1 MSKTVDTV
9 RELAEPIVEEEGL
22 ELVDVEFVKEGP
34 DYYLRVFI
42 DRLDDNPVGL
52 EDCEIVSNRLSERL
66 DEVDPIEG
74 SYILEVSS
82 PGVERPLKKIEDFD
96 RFQGRLAYVKT
107 YAPID
112 GVKEFT
118 GFIEGREGEQIK
130 LQLNG
135 SDKIIEIPYS
145 GIALARLAVDF

>member
-22 ELVDVEFVKEGP
+22 ELVDVEYVKEGP

-42 DRLDDNPVGL
+42 DRLDDNSVSL
-52 EDCEIVSNRLSERL
+52 EDCEIVSNRLSEKL

-96 RFQGRLAYVKT
+96 RFQGSLAYVKT
-107 YAPID
+107 YATID
-112 GVKEFT
+112 GMKEFT
-118 GFIEGREGEQIK
+118 GIIAGRGEEKVQ
-130 LQLNG
+130 LQLKG
-135 SDKIIEIPYS
+135 SDEIIEIPYS
-145 GIALARLAVDF
+145 SIATARLAVEF